1 MAELFVLPYFFLDFA
16 MNIIE
21 LKHASVRRDG
31 EYILKDVS
39 LTVKEGEKIAIIG
52 PNGAGK
58 STLINVIARNVYP
71 LRTDDYSLALF
82 GEERWRI
89 EELKKKFSIVN
100 QALNWYTNTT
110 YTVFEIVVSGLYS
123 AIGLDFHHKV
133 TKEDEEKCINE
144 LNRVGILHLKSKA
157 MNTLS
162 SGERAKCLLAR
173 ANITNPSLLLL
184 DEAANAL
191 DFPARSELRKAI
203 SSYAKEG
210 KTILLVTHE
219 LAEIIPEVDR
229 VIIMKDGKIYKDGK
243 KEEVLTGEL
252 LSEVYERKIYV
263 DSRDGLYNA
272 WC

>member
-1 MAELFVLPYFFLDFA
+1 

-39 LTVKEGEKIAIIG
+39 LSVKEGEKIAIIG

-58 STLINVIARNVYP
+58 STLINVISRNTYP

-89 EELKKKFSIVN
+89 EELKKKIGIVN
-100 QALNWYTNTT
+100 HTLSWYVNTT
-110 YTVFEIVVSGLYS
+110 YTVFDIVISGLYA
-123 AIGLDFHHKV
+123 AIGLDFHHV
-133 TKEDEEKCINE
+133 VSNEDKLRCEAE
-144 LNRVGILHLKSKA
+144 LKRVGIWHLKDKA

-162 SGERAKCLLAR
+162 SGERSRALLAR
-173 ANITNPSLLLL
+173 AAITDPPLMLL

-191 DFPARSELRKAI
+191 DFPSRSDLRRTI
-203 SSYAKEG
+203 SSYAVEG
-210 KTILLVTHE
+210 KTIILVTHE
-219 LAEIIPEVDR
+219 LSEIIPEIDR
-229 VIIMKDGKIYKDGK
+229 VIVMKDGSVFADGK
-243 KEEVLTGEL
+243 KEDVLTEDL
-252 LSEVYERKIYV
+252 LSEAYGQKIYV
-263 DSRDGLYNA
+263 DSRDGLYSA

>member
-1 MAELFVLPYFFLDFA
+1 

-39 LTVKEGEKIAIIG
+39 LSVKEGEKIAIIG

-58 STLINVIARNVYP
+58 STLINVISRNTYP

-89 EELKKKFSIVN
+89 EELKKKIGIVN
-100 QALNWYTNTT
+100 HTLSWYVNTT
-110 YTVFEIVVSGLYS
+110 YTVFDIVISGLYA
-123 AIGLDFHHKV
+123 AIGLDFHHV
-133 TKEDEEKCINE
+133 VSNEDKLRCEAE
-144 LNRVGILHLKSKA
+144 LKRVGIWHLKDKA

-162 SGERAKCLLAR
+162 SGERSRALLAR
-173 ANITNPSLLLL
+173 AAITDPPLMLL

-191 DFPARSELRKAI
+191 DFPSRSDLRRTI
-203 SSYAKEG
+203 SSYAVEG
-210 KTILLVTHE
+210 KTIILVTHE
-219 LAEIIPEVDR
+219 LSEIIPEIDR
-229 VIIMKDGKIYKDGK
+229 IIVMKDGSVFADGK
-243 KEEVLTGEL
+243 KEDVLTEEL
-252 LSEVYERKIYV
+252 LSEAYGQKIYV
-263 DSRDGLYNA
+263 DSRDGLYSA